1 LTVNNIDISTFNA
14 VLLIQDIEPASVTIY
29 TDWLRKG
36 LNPIYTGK
44 SEQFRQLNLS
54 FLIRDTDRAACL
66 TDISNLLAA
75 LEVSTLFFDNLPFY
89 YDCTIN
95 GVPKIT
101 SSNDR
106 KFQVA
111 VTLQAAYAY
120 LQAQTITLNGISQTI
135 NNEGNLSTPAIVT
148 LTPSENLSSVILTG
162 LSTNPITVNSLTE
175 NTAVVIDG
183 EQCLVIENG
192 ANKFSDTDM
201 WEFPSLQ
208 PGANVISINNSNI
221 TVQLEYKAKFM

>member
-1 LTVNNIDISTFNA
+1 LTINNIDISTLNA
-14 VLLIQDIEPASVTIY
+14 VLLTQDIEPASVTVY

-36 LNPIYTGK
+36 LNPLYIGK

-66 TDISNLLAA
+66 TDISNLIAA
-75 LEVSTLFFDNLPFY
+75 LEVSTLFFDNFPFY

-101 SSNDR
+101 PSNDR

-120 LQAQTITLNGISQTI
+120 LPAQTITLNGISQTI

-148 LTPSENLSSVILTG
+148 LTPSENLSSVIITG
-162 LSTNPITVNSLTE
+162 LINSSITISNLNA
-175 NTAVVIDG
+175 NTPVIIDG
-183 EQCLVIENG
+183 EQCLVTENG

-208 PGANVISINNSNI
+208 PGANVISINNSNV
-221 TVQLEYKAKFM
+221 TVQIEYKAKFM